1 MLISQDTGM
10 HEFYIGDEH
19 YIYTDGKNEI
29 GGLMLIIKD
38 AFVEIYDVRIAYRF
52 QNQGH
57 GTHMMTEII
66 NRIKEKYPSKKIG
79 LYVSFSNKIALHLYE
94 KLGFMITKVDPTGL
108 EYSMELN
115 NY

>member
-1 MLISQDTGM
+1 MLISQDTGI
-10 HEFYIGDEH
+10 HEFYFGDEH

-29 GGLMLIIKD
+29 GCLMLIVKD
-38 AFVEIYDVRIAYRF
+38 AFVEIYNVRIAYKF

-79 LYVSFSNKIALHLYE
+79 LYVRTNNKIALHLYE
-94 KLGFMITKVDPTGL
+94 KLGFIITKVDSTGL
-108 EYSMELN
+108 AYSMELN
-115 NY
+115 